1 MSRRK
6 RDTLLERAKDGAGC
20 PEAAGL
26 PLLGRSDARERSERS
41 LERRRENQGWF
52 SLRKKTRRNLHES
65 RFLNSA
71 DCELANNQTLSACHK
86 ITHSA

>member
-6 RDTLLERAKDGAGC
+6 RGTLLERAKDGAGC

-41 LERRRENQGWF
+41 LERRRENHEWF
-52 SLRKKTRRNLHES
+52 SLRKISEEPVIKSHILLDPLNPLVLHKN
-65 RFLNSA
+65 RFL
-71 DCELANNQTLSACHK
+71 
-86 ITHSA
+86 